1 MQRNAYRNF
10 RNELLQNVKEKLMVK
25 DHLAEALELFKSGYH
40 CSQAVL
46 AVFCEDF
53 GLSREAALKISCP
66 FGGGL
71 GGYGRTC
78 GALTGAMM
86 VIGLKYGNTGVTD
99 LDAKKT
105 TFEKTRQL
113 IETFENVHESTT
125 CNELV
130 GFDRSNLAGTE
141 LIAMLPF
148 FYNTCPKFLETV
160 VSFLE
165 EEL

>member
-1 MQRNAYRNF
+1 MG
-10 RNELLQNVKEKLMVK
+10 K
-25 DHLAEALELFKSGYH
+25 DRVTEALELFKSGFH

-46 AVFCEDF
+46 AAFSEDLR
-53 GLSREAALKISCP
+53 LSRETALKIACP

-86 VIGLKYGNTGVTD
+86 VIGLKYGTTNIMD
-99 LDAKKT
+99 PEAKKLSRD
-105 TFEKTRQL
+105 KTRAL
-113 IETFENVHESTT
+113 IETFERIHGTSN

-130 GFDRSNLAGTE
+130 GFDRSNLSGAE
-141 LIAMLPF
+141 LMAKLPYF
-148 FYNTCPKFLETV
+148 HNTCPKFLETV
-160 VSFLE
+160 VSYLE

>member
-1 MQRNAYRNF
+1 
-10 RNELLQNVKEKLMVK
+10 MVK
-25 DHLAEALELFKSGYH
+25 DHLTEAVELFKSGFH

-46 AVFCEDF
+46 AAFSEEF
-53 GLSREAALKISCP
+53 GLPRETALKISCP

-71 GGYGRTC
+71 GGYGSTC

-86 VIGLKYGNTGVTD
+86 AIGLKYGTTKATD
-99 LDAKKT
+99 IEAKKLSR
-105 TFEKTRQL
+105 EKARKL
-113 IETFENVHESTT
+113 IETFESVHGSSI

-130 GFDRSNLAGTE
+130 GFDRSNLSGAD
-141 LIAMLPF
+141 LMAKLPY
-148 FYNTCPKFLETV
+148 FYTTCPKFLETV

>member
-1 MQRNAYRNF
+1 
-10 RNELLQNVKEKLMVK
+10 MVN
-25 DHLAEALELFKSGYH
+25 DHVTEALELFKSGFH

-46 AVFCEDF
+46 AAFSEDS
-53 GLSREAALKISCP
+53 GLPRETALKIACP

-86 VIGLKYGNTGVTD
+86 VIGLKYGTTITTD
-99 LDAKKT
+99 PDAKKICRD
-105 TFEKTRQL
+105 KTREL
-113 IETFENVHESTT
+113 IETFENMHGSSI

-130 GFDRSNLAGTE
+130 GFDRSNLSGAE
-141 LIAMLPF
+141 LMAKLPYF
-148 FYNTCPKFLETV
+148 HTTCPKFLGTV
-160 VSFLE
+160 ISYLE